1 MTDDTQYRIVIEAV
15 VEADDQAEAD
25 EAARQLTTH
34 VFEHSLVIEV
44 DGWVEGVVAPPVQKR
59 ATYEPHRPPE
69 PTKNPA

>member
-44 DGWVEGVVAPPVQKR
+44 DG
-59 ATYEPHRPPE
+59 
-69 PTKNPA
+69 